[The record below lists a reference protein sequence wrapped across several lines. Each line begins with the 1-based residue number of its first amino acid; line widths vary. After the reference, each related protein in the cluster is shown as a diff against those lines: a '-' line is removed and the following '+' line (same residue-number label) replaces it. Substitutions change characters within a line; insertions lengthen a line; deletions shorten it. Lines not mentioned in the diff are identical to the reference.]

1 MFLEG
6 QWLKPEKG
14 IRIKNFNIV
23 RIDSK
28 GRIIIP
34 FHIRDY
40 LGLKEGTEL
49 IVSNNGRKE
58 LKIFPLLENTAQVEI
73 LLSDTPGS
81 LAKIL
86 DVLTAHNADILMST
100 SKTIERGKMAEW
112 VAILDISECKSVKS
126 IESELNSLDVAK
138 KVKMAE
144 K

>member
-1 MFLEG
+1 M
-6 QWLKPEKG
+6 QWLKTKEG
-14 IRIKNFNIV
+14 ISIKNFNIV

-86 DVLTAHNADILMST
+86 DVLTTHNADILMST

-112 VAILDISECKSVKS
+112 VAILDISECK
-126 IESELNSLDVAK
+126 N
-138 KVKMAE
+138 
-144 K
+144 

>member
-1 MFLEG
+1 MG
-6 QWLKPEKG
+6 YRG
-14 IRIKNFNIV
+14 TVVRIKNFNIV

-73 LLSDTPGS
+73 LLSDAPGS
-81 LAKIL
+81 LSKLL
-86 DVLTAHNADILMST
+86 DSLTTHHVDILMST
-100 SKTIERGKMAEW
+100 SKTIERGKLAEW
-112 VAILDISECKSVKS
+112 VAILDTSACKSMQALQS
-126 IESELNSLDVAK
+126 DLSALDVTK
-138 KVKMAE
+138 KVKVTE